1 MDGRLSL
8 FNNTKRMI
16 ETKVPEVQHVD
27 LYNEN
32 VEYVDEECPWERPA
46 VFIEFGDIEWRP
58 FTGTKLSQR
67 GEGELRLHIVTDW
80 AEGGFEAAYYLTNKV
95 LDALMGSGADAE
107 VYTVFC
113 PHTTMTCRSHGELME
128 NIEVMQVKYLRT
140 IR

>member
-8 FNNTKRMI
+8 FNNTKRVI

-67 GEGELRLHIVTDW
+67 GEGEVRLHIVTDW
-80 AEGGFEAAYYLTNKV
+80 AEGGFEAAYLLTNKV
-95 LDALMGSGADAE
+95 LEALVGSGADTE

-113 PHTTMTCRSHGELME
+113 PYMTMTCRSHGELME
-128 NIEVMQVKYLRT
+128 NIEIMRVKYLRT
-140 IR
+140 I

>member
-8 FNNTKRMI
+8 FNDTKRVI

-67 GEGELRLHIVTDW
+67 GEGEMRLHIVTDW
-80 AEGGFEAAYYLTNKV
+80 AEGGFEAAYLLTNKV
-95 LDALMGSGADAE
+95 LDALVGSGADAE

>member
-8 FNNTKRMI
+8 YNNTKRVI
-16 ETKVPEVQHVD
+16 NLKVPEVQHVD

-32 VEYVDEECPWERPA
+32 VEYVDEESPWERPA

-58 FTGTKLSQR
+58 LTGSKLSQR
-67 GEGELRLHIVTDW
+67 GEGDVMLHIVTDW
-80 AEGGFEAAYYLTNKV
+80 ADGGFEAAYHLTNKV
-95 LDALMGSGADAE
+95 LNALVGTGANTE
-107 VYTVFC
+107 VYTSYC

-128 NIEVMQVKYLRT
+128 NIEVMHVKYLRT

>member
-8 FNNTKRMI
+8 FNNTKRVI

-67 GEGELRLHIVTDW
+67 GEGEMRLHIVTDW
-80 AEGGFEAAYYLTNKV
+80 AEGGFEAAYLLTNKV
-95 LDALMGSGADAE
+95 LEALVGSGADTE
-107 VYTVFC
+107 VYTVLC

>member
-8 FNNTKRMI
+8 YNNTKRVI
-16 ETKVPEVQHVD
+16 NLKVPEVKHVD

-32 VEYVDEECPWERPA
+32 VEYVDEESPWQRPA

-58 FTGTKLSQR
+58 LTGSKLSQR
-67 GEGELRLHIVTDW
+67 GEGDVRLHIVTDW
-80 AEGGFEAAYYLTNKV
+80 ADGGFEAAYHLTNNV
-95 LDALMGSGADAE
+95 LNALVGTGANTE
-107 VYTVFC
+107 VDTADG

-128 NIEVMQVKYLRT
+128 NIEVMHVKYLRT

>member
-8 FNNTKRMI
+8 YNNTKRAI
-16 ETKVPEVQHVD
+16 NLKVPEVQHVD

-32 VEYVDEECPWERPA
+32 VEYVDEESPWERPA

-58 FTGTKLSQR
+58 LTGSKLSQR
-67 GEGELRLHIVTDW
+67 GEGDVRLHIVTDW
-80 AEGGFEAAYYLTNKV
+80 AEGGFEAAYHLTNKV
-95 LDALMGSGADAE
+95 LNVLVGTGADTE
-107 VYTVFC
+107 VYTAYC

-128 NIEVMQVKYLRT
+128 NIEVMHVKYLRT

>member
-8 FNNTKRMI
+8 FNNTKRVI

-95 LDALMGSGADAE
+95 LDALVGSRADTE

-113 PHTTMTCRSHGELME
+113 PHATMTCRSHGELME
-128 NIEVMQVKYLRT
+128 NIEVMKVKYLRT

>member
-8 FNNTKRMI
+8 FNNTKRVI

-80 AEGGFEAAYYLTNKV
+80 AEGGFEAAYLLTNKV
-95 LDALMGSGADAE
+95 LEALVESGADTE

-128 NIEVMQVKYLRT
+128 NIEVMRVKYLRT

>member
-8 FNNTKRMI
+8 FNNTKRAI
-16 ETKVPEVQHVD
+16 NLKVPEVQHVD

-32 VEYVDEECPWERPA
+32 VEYVDEESPWQRPA

-58 FTGTKLSQR
+58 LTGSKLSQR
-67 GEGELRLHIVTDW
+67 GEGDVRLHIVTDW
-80 AEGGFEAAYYLTNKV
+80 AEGGFEAAYHLTNKV
-95 LDALMGSGADAE
+95 LNALVGTGANTE
-107 VYTVFC
+107 TYTVYC

-128 NIEVMQVKYLRT
+128 NIEVMHVKYLRA

>member
-8 FNNTKRMI
+8 FNDTKRVI

-46 VFIEFGDIEWRP
+46 VFIEFGDIEWRS

-67 GEGELRLHIVTDW
+67 GEGEVRLHIVTDW

-95 LDALMGSGADAE
+95 LDALVGSGADTEEIGRAH
-107 VYTVFC
+107 V
-113 PHTTMTCRSHGELME
+113 
-128 NIEVMQVKYLRT
+128 
-140 IR
+140 